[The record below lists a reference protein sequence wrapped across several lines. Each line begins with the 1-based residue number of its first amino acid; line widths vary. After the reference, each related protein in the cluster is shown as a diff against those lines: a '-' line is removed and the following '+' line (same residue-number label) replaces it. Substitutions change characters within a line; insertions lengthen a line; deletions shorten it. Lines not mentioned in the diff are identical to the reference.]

1 MRSQPCYVS
10 ACRSCVMYSAW
21 NPKDNYDMRP
31 LYVDKSNLLCYS
43 LIISS
48 FMYIYIYMSVFPKDG
63 CKK

>member
-43 LIISS
+43 L
-48 FMYIYIYMSVFPKDG
+48 
-63 CKK
+63 